1 MMKLFSMFGV
11 LALAVG
17 CFAADQGTKD
27 DPLTIS
33 SVQEL
38 LQFRNAVLDS
48 GMYKGV
54 KLENGGEGLH
64 FKLTADLDLSTVCGR
79 DVGNWK
85 PIGPFEGSFDGANH
99 KISNLYMDDSLG
111 RVGNPGFFGPVFN
124 NGDDTLY
131 FNNVVFE
138 NVYIRTSGIV
148 GTFVSQV
155 VTGKA
160 VLRNNKVDLKFE
172 STKDET
178 ADLQLGGLMGNT
190 VGDWV
195 GFYDNTVKGSIKV
208 SSLKQVSIGGIIGIL
223 VDPGAL
229 ERNVNEASITV
240 DGNSYTQVGGLIGQL
255 IAPYTMKDNVNKGDI
270 SVNVPAQY
278 AFVGGLVGVNP
289 SLPSEKNVV
298 GNVNY
303 GKIEVAA
310 SYAGVGGLYGL
321 ISGNTNS
328 VLDSC
333 INNGDVIY
341 HGVEIQQNVQ
351 VGGIAGIWEV
361 KQASRM
367 ENNGKIVI
375 ENALSPNVGG
385 IVGYVRP
392 GAKSMDLF
400 KSVNAGDISVNNQT
414 VNKGW
419 VSGLVGFT
427 DEIEY
432 VNLDSCV
439 NKGNI
444 VFEGAID
451 STSLF
456 VVAFAS
462 AAPGTNINFKTSTND
477 GTVPENLGGR
487 TSLKVFARAPKMH
500 LQRLGYGRAIL
511 EVPDLESTGREQV
524 ELFSYNGRRVPVQ
537 QMQSGNLFYLEGVPA
552 GRYVVRVKT
561 SRGLRSLRVTF

>member
-1 MMKLFSMFGV
+1 MKLFSMFGV

-17 CFAADQGTKD
+17 SFAADQGTKD

-54 KLENGGEGLH
+54 KLKNGGEGLH
-64 FKLTADLDLSTVCGR
+64 FKLTEDLDLSTVCGR

-111 RVGNPGFFGPVFN
+111 RVGNTGFFGPVFN
-124 NGDDTLY
+124 NGNDTLY

-138 NVYIRTSGIV
+138 NAYIRTSGIA
-148 GTFVSQV
+148 GTLVSQV

-160 VLRNNKVDLKFE
+160 VLRNNVVNLKFE
-172 STKDET
+172 SMKDEN
-178 ADLQLGGLMGNT
+178 ADLQFGGLMGNT
-190 VGDWV
+190 VADWV
-195 GFYDNTVKGSIKV
+195 GFYDNTVKGSISV
-208 SSLKQVSIGGIIGIL
+208 SSVKQLAVGGIMGVL

-229 ERNVNEASITV
+229 ERNVNEADITV
-240 DGNSYTQVGGLIGQL
+240 EGNGYSQVGGIVGEI
-255 IAPYTMKDNVNKGDI
+255 IAPYTFKDNVNKGNVTV
-270 SVNVPAQY
+270 SVPAQY

-303 GKIEVAA
+303 GKVEVSA
-310 SYAGVGGLYGL
+310 SYAAVGGLYGYV
-321 ISGNTNS
+321 SGNTNT

-333 INNGDVIY
+333 INNGDVVY
-341 HGVEIQQNVQ
+341 HGKEKQENVQ

-367 ENNGKIVI
+367 QNNGKII
-375 ENALSPNVGG
+375 IDNAVSPKVGG
-385 IVGYVRP
+385 IVGFVRP
-392 GAKSMDLF
+392 GATSLDLF
-400 KSVNAGDISVNNQT
+400 KSVNAGDITVNNDA
-414 VNKGW
+414 VVKGW
-419 VSGLVGFT
+419 ISGLIGLT
-427 DEIEY
+427 DVLET

-444 VFEGAID
+444 LIEGATD
-451 STSLF
+451 NKVLF
-456 VVAFAS
+456 V
-462 AAPGTNINFKTSTND
+462 APLALVSTGTNFNAKTSSNE
-477 GTVPENLGGR
+477 GTVPEGFDNR
-487 TSLKVFARAPKMH
+487 VSLKNVAQAPKMR
-500 LQRLGYGRAIL
+500 LQNLGSGRAIL
-511 EVPDLESTGREQV
+511 EVPGLKLSGREQV
-524 ELFSYNGRRVPVQ
+524 ELCSYNGKRVPVQ
-537 QMQSGNLFYLEGVPA
+537 QMQSGNIFYLEGVPA
-552 GRYVVRVKT
+552 GRFIVRIKT
-561 SRGLRSLRVTF
+561 PLGMRSLRATF